1 MSRKLKRPRTVQPIL
16 RCLNQNAA
24 GIDVGAS
31 AVYIAVPPDR
41 DAQPVRRFATFT
53 EELHAAANWL
63 KTCKI
68 KTVAME
74 STGVYWIPLFQM
86 WSTTFHFSFGIL
98 VLVMRLPR

>member
-41 DAQPVRRFATFT
+41 DGAECRDISRLNVPRRPISTQGELDCDEATT
-53 EELHAAANWL
+53 
-63 KTCKI
+63 
-68 KTVAME
+68 
-74 STGVYWIPLFQM
+74 
-86 WSTTFHFSFGIL
+86 
-98 VLVMRLPR
+98 